1 MGRQLA
7 LQAVAVVAVC
17 AWSALVTLVLV
28 LVVKRTTGLRI
39 GDEAID
45 EGLDL
50 ASHGEQAYRS
60 VS

>member
-1 MGRQLA
+1 
-7 LQAVAVVAVC
+7 
-17 AWSALVTLVLV
+17 
-28 LVVKRTTGLRI
+28 VVKRTTTLRI

-50 ASHGEQAYRS
+50 ASHGEKAYRS